1 MNRKLSTGYAI
12 LIIFLSTN
20 LLMSCHPAENT
31 NQASQWQLKIDSIR
45 KAKDI
50 EFGNPGSSPFDNQA
64 AIDTF
69 EGLHYFATDTTYRV
83 AAKFEKLED
92 DSIFMMS
99 TSGDI
104 ADPYKR
110 FARLSMSVKGHPV
123 QLTAYQNQRLL
134 NNDAYKN
141 YLFIPF
147 KDLNSGKSTYGGGR
161 YLDID
166 IPDADTVII
175 DFNAAY
181 NPYCAYSTKWSCPIP
196 PEENCLKIAINAG
209 EKNYHK

>member
-1 MNRKLSTGYAI
+1 MA
-12 LIIFLSTN
+12 
-20 LLMSCHPAENT
+20 CHRANNT
-31 NQASQWQLKIDSIR
+31 EQKTAWQSKIDSVR
-45 KAKDI
+45 EAKDI
-50 EFGNPGSSPFDNQA
+50 EFGNPESSPFDNQA
-64 AIDTF
+64 AIDSF
-69 EGLHYFATDTTYRV
+69 EGLHYFAPDSAYRV
-83 AAKFEKLED
+83 TAQFKKLD
-92 DSIFMMS
+92 ADSIFMMS

-110 FARLSMSVKGHPV
+110 FARLSMSVLGHPV
-123 QLTAYQNQRLL
+123 RLTAYQNQRLL
-134 NNDAYKN
+134 NNEAYQD

-166 IPDADTVII
+166 IPDTDTVVI
-175 DFNAAY
+175 DFNLAY

-196 PEENCLKIAINAG
+196 PEENHLKIAINAG